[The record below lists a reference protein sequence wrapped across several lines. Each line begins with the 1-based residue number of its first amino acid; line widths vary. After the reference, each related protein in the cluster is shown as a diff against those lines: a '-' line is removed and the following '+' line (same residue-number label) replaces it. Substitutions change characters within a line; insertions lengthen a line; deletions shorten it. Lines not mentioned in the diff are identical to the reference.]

1 MDRGGST
8 ARNRGIEHCLVSEM
22 DHDFVDGSSANLF
35 SEETQN
41 PILNFPKE
49 TRPWFS
55 NVKMLLISLPNI
67 K

>member
-8 ARNRGIEHCLVSEM
+8 AGNRGIEHCLVSEM

-41 PILNFPKE
+41 PK
-49 TRPWFS
+49 FS
-55 NVKMLLISLPNI
+55 QRNAPLVQ
-67 K
+67 